1 MNNKV
6 HDRQELVD
14 NLKYTYSGGVIYHL
28 QEYVKK
34 RFVELDN
41 DGDLMITSRACVTYT
56 FDDEYNFVGFDAM
69 KDYITPMN
77 ALTISDIN
85 QILTDYKDIMEEF
98 GFTSIKSDIYIMVSA
113 ILFNIANDL
122 SAELGLE

>member
-6 HDRQELVD
+6 QDRQELVD
-14 NLKYTYSGGVIYHL
+14 NFTYTNSGGVIYHL

-56 FDDEYNFVGFDAM
+56 FDDEDNFAGFDAM

-77 ALTISDIN
+77 ALKINDIN
-85 QILTDYKDIMEEF
+85 QILTDYKDIMEEY
-98 GFTSIKSDIYIMVSA
+98 GFTSITSDICIMVSA